1 MNSGLFPFGRP
12 TEKAIRRDT
21 SGHHFGLKAIGTIGS
36 YKYYTNGCSLK

>member
-36 YKYYTNGCSLK
+36 YKYTNGCSLK